1 MSTLS
6 PRACSGE
13 RYCAVPTTPCDLVI
27 VVAESSSARAM
38 PKSMTLT
45 TPCSE
50 IMMLPGL
57 MSRWMMPMRCE
68 YSSAESSPII
78 TCSVSRCDSGPF
90 ALMMSRSVW
99 PFTYSI
105 TR

>member
-1 MSTLS
+1 MSTVS

-27 VVAESSSARAM
+27 VAAESSRARAM

-57 MSRWMMPMRCE
+57 ISRWITPMRCE
-68 YSSAESSPII
+68 YSSAFSTPSI
-78 TCSVSRCDSGPF
+78 TCSASRWLSAPLT
-90 ALMMSRSVW
+90 LMMSRSVW
-99 PFTYSI
+99 PLTYSI